1 MRVVL
6 ATGNADKVGEL
17 VPLLPGADVSGAPDG
32 FDVEE
37 TGVTLLQNAWIKA
50 AALRDRVSDDTLVL
64 ADDSGLVVHSLG
76 GRPGVF
82 SSRYAGPDATYED
95 NCRRL
100 LEELEGV
107 DDRRAAFVCVLVGLG
122 PHDQALVAVG
132 VCPGAIAPALRGSGG
147 FGYDPVF
154 IPVGEGRSMAEM
166 SRDEKAAISHRGRA
180 ARRLAELLA
189 LSLAATG
196 GVASRPTWATSAI
209 P

>member
-6 ATGNADKVGEL
+6 ATGNTDKVGEL
-17 VPLLPGADVSGAPDG
+17 VPLLPGAEVSGAPDD

-50 AALRDRVSDDTLVL
+50 AALRERVGDDTIVL
-64 ADDSGLVVHSLG
+64 ADDSGLVVHALG

-82 SSRYAGPDATYED
+82 SSRYAGPDATYAD

-107 DDRRAAFVCVLVGLG
+107 DERGAAFVTVLVGLG
-122 PHDQALVAVG
+122 PGERVLVSCG
-132 VCPGAIAPALRGSGG
+132 TCSGTIAPAMRGAGG

-154 IPVGEGRSMAEM
+154 VPEGEDRSMAEM
-166 SRDEKAAISHRGRA
+166 SREEKAAISHRGRA
-180 ARRLAELLA
+180 ARRMAALLH
-189 LSLAATG
+189 LS
-196 GVASRPTWATSAI
+196 
-209 P
+209 

>member
-1 MRVVL
+1 V
-6 ATGNADKVGEL
+6 
-17 VPLLPGADVSGAPDG
+17 
-32 FDVEE
+32 
-37 TGVTLLQNAWIKA
+37 
-50 AALRDRVSDDTLVL
+50 
-64 ADDSGLVVHSLG
+64 ADDSGLTVHALG

-122 PHDQALVAVG
+122 PHDQVLVAVG
-132 VCPGAIAPALRGSGG
+132 VCPGAIAPAMRGSGG

-189 LSLAATG
+189 LS
-196 GVASRPTWATSAI
+196 
-209 P
+209 